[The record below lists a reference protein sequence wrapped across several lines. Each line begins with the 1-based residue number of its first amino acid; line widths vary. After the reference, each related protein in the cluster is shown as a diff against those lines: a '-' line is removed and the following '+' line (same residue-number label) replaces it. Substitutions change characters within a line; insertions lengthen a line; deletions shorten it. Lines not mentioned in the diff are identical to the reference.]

1 MENANVSSRSSRFL
15 ILSRRGEFS
24 KKAFS
29 QAVFD
34 TRYYA
39 AISAPDAWHILSS
52 DDYDVSSSTSGTRP
66 TQCALRIKEL
76 SDQLS
81 SRYRPLPLRHTLPFL
96 LLLHL
101 PMLQSYAARITSSL
115 DAFESLSFG
124 SILPGAL
131 GGQTNAATQGVAGAL
146 RLVRAGVSARWMS
159 ERCDEWGEDAVSWS
173 AKERQNHPFEN

>member
-1 MENANVSSRSSRFL
+1 
-15 ILSRRGEFS
+15 
-24 KKAFS
+24 
-29 QAVFD
+29 
-34 TRYYA
+34 
-39 AISAPDAWHILSS
+39 
-52 DDYDVSSSTSGTRP
+52 
-66 TQCALRIKEL
+66 
-76 SDQLS
+76 
-81 SRYRPLPLRHTLPFL
+81 
-96 LLLHL
+96 
-101 PMLQSYAARITSSL
+101 MLQSYAARITSSL